1 MLTIGLSGASCSGK
15 TSVASLL
22 EKVLPRC
29 SVLNQDKYYY
39 QEDSGKHV
47 RDNKSNFI
55 NWEVPQA
62 FNMFQM
68 YSDIKDL
75 QIKPQLIRMNENLA
89 EAEKVLK
96 GNQSLLHLAR
106 KTPAP
111 ILIIEGITI
120 FGSQRISDLCDM
132 KYFIEIDKES
142 CKSRRKERVWDP
154 EESSWTED
162 PEYFEMVA
170 WPEYLNSVAKVKES
184 MGEVKMLDSTLDN
197 VDDNFKLV
205 LREILDKTDQRH

>member
-1 MLTIGLSGASCSGK
+1 MQISFNRFNSRVCYSGASCSGK

-62 FNMFQM
+62 FNMCQM

-75 QIKPQLIRMNENLA
+75 QIKVVIRILS
-89 EAEKVLK
+89 
-96 GNQSLLHLAR
+96 NQ
-106 KTPAP
+106 K
-111 ILIIEGITI
+111 
-120 FGSQRISDLCDM
+120 
-132 KYFIEIDKES
+132 K
-142 CKSRRKERVWDP
+142 
-154 EESSWTED
+154 
-162 PEYFEMVA
+162 
-170 WPEYLNSVAKVKES
+170 
-184 MGEVKMLDSTLDN
+184 
-197 VDDNFKLV
+197 
-205 LREILDKTDQRH
+205 